1 MFHLLGWNEVSDN
14 VWFMNPEFAASGS
27 FGGIRNE
34 RFGFRILYSGQD
46 LNACKI
52 SSEFNVTFFYVL

>member
-1 MFHLLGWNEVSDN
+1 
-14 VWFMNPEFAASGS
+14 MNPEFAASGS
-27 FGGIRNE
+27 FGGIRNK

-46 LNACKI
+46 LNACKV